1 MNEIIDHVIGNAS
14 EPLERVFFQ
23 VVVDF
28 NKDFIASRGPL
39 TAQITEDDSSL
50 ESAALG
56 TYIQAQGVVEEMLD
70 SICNKFP
77 GSMITELNLNH
88 LDHQLDEYHLCI
100 KDESG
105 EEIAKLGIIAVDYS
119 SVTIH

>member
-70 SICNKFP
+70 NICNKFP
-77 GSMITELNLNH
+77 GSMITELNL
-88 LDHQLDEYHLCI
+88 DHQSDEYHLCI
-100 KDESG
+100 RDESG